1 MHWRTF
7 YFYNSLGGA
16 VWATA
21 VVLVGYLLG
30 GSLDLLE
37 RWMGRATIL
46 VGILLIVGLSL
57 YLAYRW
63 ISAHPEKV
71 RRAAAR
77 LGGGRLQTF
86 LASPVGL

>member
-1 MHWRTF
+1 
-7 YFYNSLGGA
+7 
-16 VWATA
+16 
-21 VVLVGYLLG
+21 
-30 GSLDLLE
+30 
-37 RWMGRATIL
+37 MGRATIL
-46 VGILLIVGLSL
+46 LGILLIVGLSL